1 MANTLEELTQR
12 VARLE
17 QIIEERFPAA
27 RTVVRQRDWQ
37 NSIGKI
43 TDDAV
48 TQEVIAEALRLRE
61 EERAALSAG
70 TE

>member
-1 MANTLEELTQR
+1 MADTLEELTQR

-17 QIIEERFPAA
+17 QIIQDRLPQASAA
-27 RTVVRQRDWQ
+27 VPRRDWR

-48 TQEVIAEALRLRE
+48 TQEIIAEGLRLRE
-61 EERAALSAG
+61 EERATVNADPQ
-70 TE
+70 